1 MLTFLIVL
9 TVIVGLAVLI
19 GRGTAGSTGIVDRD
33 AQRMNVELAAIAGHS
48 GYIRPGHI

>member
-9 TVIVGLAVLI
+9 AVIIGLAVLI

-33 AQRMNVELAAIAGHS
+33 AQRMDTELKAIAGYS
-48 GYIRPGHI
+48 NYIRPSHH

>member
-9 TVIVGLAVLI
+9 TVIIGFAVLI

-33 AQRMNVELAAIAGHS
+33 AQRLDTELKAIAGYAD
-48 GYIRPGHI
+48 YIRPSHH